1 MENAD
6 DSEPTGGPTART
18 TGARLDLP
26 RTIRNMLA
34 VLLLD
39 AIGAPRHGREAA
51 SPADATRALALLDV
65 YTSVV
70 SPPAYAVPVDA
81 LIRALPSVWAP
92 VAAHLAAPLDRL
104 RAAGIVDLRDG
115 ATPGARLIV
124 LDPRLRAALPTLR
137 RRTEAYDTARRALA
151 ALPPA
156 PDDLHRSLRDAA
168 VLFNAG
174 LFFEV
179 HERLEE
185 PWRAATGRTKT
196 LLQGLLQI
204 AVAFHHH
211 EAGNERGAARLLAA
225 GRSKIEAAH
234 RPTTDPIRLAP
245 FLDEIRGWEKV
256 LKTAGGDR
264 RTSIDAARQRPY
276 LPIPGRTEKP

>member
-6 DSEPTGGPTART
+6 DREPTGGPAART
-18 TGARLDLP
+18 TGARIDLP
-26 RTIRNMLA
+26 RATRNMLA
-34 VLLLD
+34 ALLLD
-39 AIGAPRHGREAA
+39 AIGAPTHGREAG
-51 SPADATRALALLDV
+51 SPADATRALTLLDV

-70 SPPAYAVPVDA
+70 SPPAYAVPMDA
-81 LIRALPSVWAP
+81 LMRALPNAWASE
-92 VAAHLAAPLDRL
+92 AAHLAAALGRL

-115 ATPGARLIV
+115 TAPAVRLIV
-124 LDPRLRAALPTLR
+124 LDPKLRAALPTLR
-137 RRTEAYDTARRALA
+137 RRIGAYDAARRALA

-156 PDDLHRSLRDAA
+156 PDALGRSLRDAA

-211 EAGNERGAARLLAA
+211 AAGNERSAARLLAA
-225 GRSKIEAAH
+225 GRTKIEAAH
-234 RPTTDPIRLAP
+234 RPTTDPIRLAE
-245 FLDEIRGWEKV
+245 FLDDVRHWEDD
-256 LKTAGGDR
+256 LATAAGDPLTSHTAGR
-264 RTSIDAARQRPY
+264 HRPY
-276 LPIPGRTEKP
+276 LPIPGSMDTP